1 MEGDTRSSRAGGD
14 KKIQMN
20 ISKRIFVLF
29 CILLISES
37 VYPQFGKPLNLVKI
51 KAYQSI
57 DKVSSGT
64 EFKIAVKINIDP
76 QWHINSNKPY
86 EDYLIPSA
94 LSLDTTL
101 GFRLTKIKYP
111 NSQDRK
117 LAFSDKPLSVFENE
131 IYIGALAMSPANLK
145 PGTYRLAVSFDY
157 QSCND
162 KTCLP
167 PNSVS
172 DTLTIEIAD
181 KKATVKEINQ
191 DVFKNIDLD
200 YTSYTFIAN
209 KSGSENNSI
218 SSRLER
224 SGLLLSLIFVF
235 IGGLALNLTPCV
247 YPLIPITIGY
257 FGGQSEGKT
266 SRLFIMGLLFVVGL
280 AITYSVIGVVTAL
293 SGSIFGSLLQ
303 NTYVIL
309 FIALIFLAL
318 SLSMFGVYE
327 FKLPDSLVNKVGGAK
342 SGLFGAFF
350 MGLTM
355 GIVAAP
361 CIGPF
366 VLGLVT
372 YVAAKGDPLFGFILF
387 FDLAVG
393 LGFPYL
399 LLAIFSGKIK
409 KLPRAG
415 EWMEAIKHIF
425 GFLLIGMAIYF
436 INPILPKNIQRYPLP
451 VFMILAALYLTL
463 FDKLANRIKGFRIF
477 KIVFSIVLIVVA
489 VYALIPSNKK
499 SIGWQHYKPEIV
511 SASLSGSKGMIID
524 FYADWCIPCK
534 ELDANTFSDERVI
547 ALASNF
553 VTIKADMTKSLSPDV
568 EALRNKY
575 NIVGVPTVL
584 IINEKG
590 KEVQRLTGFVNADEF
605 IKLIKSVE

>member
-1 MEGDTRSSRAGGD
+1 
-14 KKIQMN
+14 MN
-20 ISKRIFVLF
+20 YYKRIFVLVF
-29 CILLISES
+29 IICLGGQAYSQL
-37 VYPQFGKPLNLVKI
+37 GKPLDVAKI
-51 KAYQSI
+51 KAFQSF
-57 DKVSSGT
+57 DKVIAGT
-64 EFKIAVKINIDP
+64 EFKIAVKVNIDP
-76 QWHINSNKPY
+76 QWHVNSDKPY
-86 EDYLIPSA
+86 EDFLIPSA
-94 LSLDTTL
+94 LSIDSTL
-101 GFRLTKIKYP
+101 GFRLFKVKYP
-111 NSQDRK
+111 NPQDRK
-117 LAFSDKPLSVFENE
+117 LSFSDKPLSVFEKE
-131 IYIGALAMSPANLK
+131 FYIGSLAMAPANIK
-145 PGTYRLAVSFDY
+145 PGTYKLAVIFDY

-172 DTLTIEIAD
+172 DTLTIEVAD
-181 KKATVKEINQ
+181 KQTAVKEINQ
-191 DVFKNIDLD
+191 DVFKNVEIG
-200 YTSYTFIAN
+200 YTSAAPVVT
-209 KSGSENNSI
+209 KSDSDDNSI

-266 SRLFIMGLLFVVGL
+266 SRLVMMGVLFVVGL

-309 FIALIFLAL
+309 FIALIFLVL

-327 FKLPDSLVNKVGGAK
+327 FKLPDALVNKAGGAK

-415 EWMEAIKHIF
+415 EWMEAVKHVF

-436 INPILPKNIQRYPLP
+436 LNPILPKNIQGFPLP
-451 VFMILAALYLTL
+451 VFMIIAALYLTF
-463 FDKLANRIKGFRIF
+463 FDKLANRIMGFRIF
-477 KIVFSIVLIVVA
+477 KIVFSILLIVVA
-489 VYALIPSNKK
+489 VYALVPSNKK
-499 SIGWQHYKPEIV
+499 SIGWQHYKPEIA
-511 SASLSGSKGMIID
+511 SATLSGSKGMIID

-534 ELDANTFSDERVI
+534 ELDANTFSDGRVI
-547 ALASNF
+547 ALANNF
-553 VTIKADMTKSLSPDV
+553 ISLKADMTKSLSPEV

-584 IINEKG
+584 IIDSKG
-590 KEVQRLTGFVNADEF
+590 KEVQRITGFVNADEF
-605 IKLIKSVE
+605 YKMLKDVD

>member
-1 MEGDTRSSRAGGD
+1 LFRVGED
-14 KKIQMN
+14 KKIKMN
-20 ISKRIFVLF
+20 ITKRIFVLALL
-29 CILLISES
+29 LLISNS
-37 VYPQFGKPLNLVKI
+37 VYPQFGKRLDLVKI
-51 KAYQSI
+51 KAYQSF
-57 DKVSSGT
+57 DKVIPGT
-64 EFKIAVKINIDP
+64 EFKIAAKINIDP

-86 EDYLIPSA
+86 EDFLIPSS
-94 LSLDTTL
+94 LSIDTSS
-101 GFRLTKIKYP
+101 GFRLFKIKYP
-111 NSQDRK
+111 VSHDRK
-117 LAFSDKPLSVFENE
+117 LAFSDKPLSVYENE
-131 IYIGALAMSPANLK
+131 IYIGALVMSPAKLK
-145 PGTYRLAVSFDY
+145 SGSYKLAVTFDY

-167 PNSVS
+167 PNSVA
-172 DTLTIEIAD
+172 DTLTIEITD
-181 KKATVKEINQ
+181 KQAAVKEINQ

-200 YTSYTFIAN
+200 YTSYTYIAN
-209 KSGSENNSI
+209 KSDSDNNSI
-218 SSRLER
+218 SSRLEK

-266 SRLFIMGLLFVVGL
+266 SRLVMMGVLFVLGL
-280 AITYSVIGVVTAL
+280 ALTYSVIGVVTAL
-293 SGSIFGSLLQ
+293 SGLIFGSLLQ

-309 FIALIFLAL
+309 FIALIFLVL

-327 FKLPDSLVNKVGGAK
+327 FKLPDSLVNKAGGAK

-372 YVAAKGDPLFGFILF
+372 YVAAKGDPFFGFILF

-393 LGFPYL
+393 LGVPYL

-415 EWMEAIKHIF
+415 EWMEAVKHIF

-436 INPILPKNIQRYPLP
+436 VNPILPKNIQGYFLP
-451 VFMILAALYLTL
+451 IFMILAALYLML

-477 KIVFSIVLIVVA
+477 KIVFSVLLVVAA

-499 SIGWQHYKPEIV
+499 SIGWQHFKPEIASV
-511 SASLSGSKGMIID
+511 SLSGSKGMIID

-534 ELDANTFSDERVI
+534 ELDANTFSDDRVI
-547 ALASNF
+547 ALANNF
-553 VTIKADMTKSLSPDV
+553 VTLKADMTKSLSPEV
-568 EALRNKY
+568 EVLRNQY
-575 NIVGVPTVL
+575 NIVGVPTVI
-584 IINEKG
+584 IINNKG

-605 IKLIKSVE
+605 IKLLKNVD

>member
-1 MEGDTRSSRAGGD
+1 M
-14 KKIQMN
+14 IFL
-20 ISKRIFVLF
+20 KRVFVLIF
-29 CILLISES
+29 ILIISES
-37 VYPQFGKPLNLVKI
+37 VSPQFGKPLDLVKI
-51 KAYQSI
+51 KAYQSF
-57 DKVSSGT
+57 DKVTAGT
-64 EFKIAVKINIDP
+64 EFKLAVKINIDP

-86 EDYLIPSA
+86 EDFLIPSA
-94 LSLDTTL
+94 LSIDTTS
-101 GFRLTKIKYP
+101 GFSLTKIIYP
-111 NSQDRK
+111 KSQDRK
-117 LAFSDKPLSVFENE
+117 LSFSDKPLSVFENE
-131 IYIGALAMSPANLK
+131 FYVGALAKTPANLK
-145 PGTYRLAVSFDY
+145 PGVYKLAVTFEY

-172 DTLTIEIAD
+172 DTLTIEIAN
-181 KKATVKEINQ
+181 KQAAVKEINQ
-191 DVFKNIDLD
+191 DVFKNTDLE
-200 YTSYTFIAN
+200 YSSAVPASV
-209 KSGSENNSI
+209 KSNAEDNSI

-266 SRLFIMGLLFVVGL
+266 SRLVMMGVLFVVGL

-309 FIALIFLAL
+309 LIALIFLAL

-327 FKLPDSLVNKVGGAK
+327 FKLPDALVNKVGGAK

-372 YVAAKGDPLFGFILF
+372 YVAAKGDPWYGFILF

-415 EWMEAIKHIF
+415 DWMEAVKHIF

-436 INPILPKNIQRYPLP
+436 INPILPKNIQGYPLP
-451 VFMILAALYLTL
+451 IFMIFAALYLTL

-477 KIVFSIVLIVVA
+477 KIAFSIVLIAVA
-489 VYALIPSNKK
+489 VYVLIPSNKK
-499 SIGWQHYKPEIV
+499 SIGWQTYKPEIV
-511 SASLSGSKGMIID
+511 SASLSGSQGMIID

-547 ALASNF
+547 AIANNF
-553 VTIKADMTKSLSPDV
+553 IALKADMTKSLSPDV

-584 IINEKG
+584 IIDSKG

-605 IKLIKSVE
+605 IKLLKSVK

>member
-1 MEGDTRSSRAGGD
+1 MS
-14 KKIQMN
+14 
-20 ISKRIFVLF
+20 ISKRIFVLAF
-29 CILLISES
+29 ILLISES

-51 KAYQSI
+51 KAYQSF
-57 DKVSSGT
+57 DKVIAGT
-64 EFKIAVKINIDP
+64 EYKIGVKVNIDP
-76 QWHINSNKPY
+76 KWHINSNKPY
-86 EDYLIPSA
+86 EDFLIPSV
-94 LSLDTTL
+94 LSIDTAA
-101 GFRLTKIKYP
+101 GFSITKIKYP
-111 NSQDRK
+111 KSLDRK
-117 LAFSDKPLSVFENE
+117 LSFSDKPLSVFENE
-131 IYIGALAMSPANLK
+131 IYVGALVKAPANIK
-145 PGTYRLAVSFDY
+145 PGTYKLAVTFEY
-157 QSCND
+157 QSCDD

-172 DTLTIEIAD
+172 DTLSIEVVD
-181 KKATVKEINQ
+181 KQAAVKEMNQ
-191 DVFKNIDLD
+191 DVFKNIDLNYSVVSTTIKID
-200 YTSYTFIAN
+200 SDN
-209 KSGSENNSI
+209 DSI

-266 SRLFIMGLLFVVGL
+266 SRLVMMGVLFVVGL

-303 NTYVIL
+303 DTYVIL
-309 FIALIFLAL
+309 FVALIFLVL

-415 EWMEAIKHIF
+415 EWMEAVKHIF
-425 GFLLIGMAIYF
+425 GFLLVGMAIYF
-436 INPILPKNIQRYPLP
+436 VNPILPKNIQGYPLP
-451 VFMILAALYLTL
+451 IFMILAALYLVL

-477 KIVFSIVLIVVA
+477 KIVFSILLVVVA
-489 VYALIPSNKK
+489 VYALVPSYKR
-499 SIGWQHYKPEIV
+499 SITWQYYKPEIV
-511 SASLSGSKGMIID
+511 SSSLSGSKGMIID

-534 ELDANTFSDERVI
+534 ELDANTFSDPRVI
-547 ALASNF
+547 ALANNF
-553 VTIKADMTKSLSPDV
+553 VTFKADMTKSLSPDV
-568 EALRNKY
+568 ESLKNKY

-584 IINEKG
+584 IIDSKG

-605 IKLIKSVE
+605 IKLIKDVD